1 MSNSKLWKKVLDKK
15 TKEDNGW
22 YILRQEMEDFL
33 VNAMNLTPEEVN
45 EIYRVEFALK
55 KELGLIK
62 SKQEDEV

>member
-33 VNAMNLTPEEVN
+33 VTQFGLSIDQVN
-45 EIYRVEFALK
+45 ELYRVEFALK
-55 KELGLIK
+55 KELGLVK

>member
-1 MSNSKLWKKVLDKK
+1 MSSKLWKKVMDKK

-62 SKQEDEV
+62 SKEEDEV

>member
-1 MSNSKLWKKVLDKK
+1 MSSKLWKKVMDKK

-55 KELGLIK
+55 KELGLVK
-62 SKQEDEV
+62 SKEEDEV